1 MLYKT
6 RNSVIK
12 FFDDY
17 SLMVFEAKYET
28 THKKWLKIITPK
40 QMLQRLRVALTQIKV
55 GNRSENLSNEICQ
68 LIYIFLQAKEIT
80 KKVSNNIISSI
91 KL

>member
-1 MLYKT
+1 
-6 RNSVIK
+6 
-12 FFDDY
+12 
-17 SLMVFEAKYET
+17 
-28 THKKWLKIITPK
+28 
-40 QMLQRLRVALTQIKV
+40 MLQRLRVALTQIKV
-55 GNRSENLSNEICQ
+55 GNRSENLLNEICQ